1 MGQLNGNGGSTK
13 FLVRGAVSNDRVRKL
28 VSVKGGRG
36 GEGVVVAA
44 SWPTGE
50 SEKEG
55 VQCDSP
61 PLSRGG

>member
-1 MGQLNGNGGSTK
+1 
-13 FLVRGAVSNDRVRKL
+13 
-28 VSVKGGRG
+28 
-36 GEGVVVAA
+36 VVAA